1 MKNSSDGIL
10 KCYAKSGKQMDHGD
24 DIMSPTW
31 FILGG
36 SSKLRMH
43 RNCVQ
48 ICDLLIGQIRIMTEN
63 IKNES

>member
-1 MKNSSDGIL
+1 
-10 KCYAKSGKQMDHGD
+10 MDHGD